1 MSLLSSTVSVIAS
14 DIPNDTGGPYVVAAY
29 VVFLVLLAVYVA
41 IMAQRLSGIAKKA
54 DDLAARLD
62 HVESAGAG
70 AVQGNTHGAHA
81 HAPAGGVTPATPAA
95 SGGNAAAVTPA
106 QPTAGASS

>member
-1 MSLLSSTVSVIAS
+1 MSLLTSAASVIAS

-29 VVFLVLLAVYVA
+29 VVFLVVIAAYVA
-41 IMAQRLSGIAKKA
+41 IMAQRLIRIGRRA

-62 HVESAGAG
+62 HLQNAGAG
-70 AVQGNTHGAHA
+70 AVQGDTHGAHG
-81 HAPAGGVTPATPAA
+81 HAPAGG
-95 SGGNAAAVTPA
+95 AAAATHAPADATSVTPA